1 MSAEDAV
8 LRTVSPRLV
17 RGVAI
22 AVCVAGVAGMIGGS
36 IADNNGIAITFGLV
50 AAVGALVIIVVA
62 AINPTRPA
70 AAGASPTPVA
80 VDEAEAEALEAKVR
94 DLVASGADEDSVRDL
109 VRHAVRLGRTSR

>member
-36 IADNNGIAITFGLV
+36 IADNNGIAISFGLI
-50 AAVGALVIIVVA
+50 AAVAALVIIVVA
-62 AINPTRPA
+62 AINPTA
-70 AAGASPTPVA
+70 KAGRSAPTTATA
-80 VDEAEAEALEAKVR
+80 VDEAEAEALEVKVQE
-94 DLVASGADEDSVRDL
+94 LVAAGADEVALRDL
-109 VRHAVRLGRTSR
+109 VRRAVRLGRGRP